1 MGIPL
6 LDLKAQYNS
15 IQSELE
21 TAVIE
26 AMRSGQYILGPK
38 VQELEAAIA
47 QYCDTE
53 YAVGVANGTDAL
65 VLALDAMGVGP
76 GDEVITSP
84 FTFFASAECISR
96 LGATPVFVDIDPAT
110 YNLVPAEVDKK
121 ITSKTKAIIPVHIFG
136 QPAEMDEINDIAKK
150 HGLKVLEDACQAI
163 GAEYK
168 GRKVGSLGDAA
179 CFSFFPSKNLG
190 GM

>member
-1 MGIPL
+1 VGVPL

-15 IQSELE
+15 IQDELE
-21 TAVIE
+21 TAVID

-38 VQELEAAIA
+38 VTELENAIA
-47 QYCDTE
+47 KFCDTE
-53 YAVGVANGTDAL
+53 FAVGVANGTDAL

-96 LGATPVFVDIDPAT
+96 LGATPVFVDIDPGT
-110 YNLVPAEVDKK
+110 YNLVPAEIEKK

-136 QPAEMDEINDIAKK
+136 QPAEMDEINAIAKK
-150 HGLKVLEDACQAI
+150 HGLKVLPRNMD
-163 GAEYK
+163 
-168 GRKVGSLGDAA
+168 
-179 CFSFFPSKNLG
+179 
-190 GM
+190 